1 MKVDKIM
8 ALFFEDSKEEPIK
21 VFTII
26 RWGFVCILLL
36 YLIIGLQDTDLLLS
50 RSIYLILALMF
61 LLDMVESWLQK
72 SKYMLRYSLLSLV
85 FLLLFFSY

>member
-1 MKVDKIM
+1 MKKM
-8 ALFFEDSKEEPIK
+8 GLFFEDNKEEPIK
-21 VFTII
+21 FFTII

-36 YLIIGLQDTDLLLS
+36 YWIIGLQDTDLLFS
-50 RSIYLILALMF
+50 RNLYLILALMF

-72 SKYMLRYSLLSLV
+72 SKYMLRYLLLSLV